1 MQAVLEQLKDIMG
14 DDYITLLDAF
24 LIDTPRRLDAMQAA
38 VNDNN
43 LEQLAAEAH
52 ALKGSSSNLGATGLA
67 NICTELS
74 DGYKSGTL
82 ISPGEKVQ
90 TAFEFFEEVKKIL
103 EQEKQSL

>member
-67 NICTELS
+67 NICTEL
-74 DGYKSGTL
+74 
-82 ISPGEKVQ
+82 
-90 TAFEFFEEVKKIL
+90 
-103 EQEKQSL
+103 